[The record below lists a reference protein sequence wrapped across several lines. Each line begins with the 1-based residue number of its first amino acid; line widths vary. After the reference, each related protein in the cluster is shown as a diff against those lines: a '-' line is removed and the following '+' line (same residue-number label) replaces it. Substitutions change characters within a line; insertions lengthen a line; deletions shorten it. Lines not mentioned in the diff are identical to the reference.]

1 MNWKSLL
8 IGTIAGFAGG
18 YLVKEL
24 STSSSYVSSEA
35 VLEKVKK
42 AFREKG
48 PIDGSWIHMEPEDY
62 VIDPVHTKVYRGG
75 IMRQRNGQNEQFEF
89 IADAKT
95 GSILRIDTVTKE
107 LQTV

>member
-1 MNWKSLL
+1 
-8 IGTIAGFAGG
+8 
-18 YLVKEL
+18 
-24 STSSSYVSSEA
+24 
-35 VLEKVKK
+35 
-42 AFREKG
+42 
-48 PIDGSWIHMEPEDY
+48 MEPEDY